1 MQLGREVAA
10 RDVLPL
16 QARKDFQISGSVPAF
31 SPGMRHTLVM
41 SAQLQ
46 HALDDDDDDDY
57 YY

>member
-1 MQLGREVAA
+1 MHLGREVAA

-16 QARKDFQISGSVPAF
+16 QARKAVQISGWVPAF

-46 HALDDDDDDDY
+46 HALDDDDDY
-57 YY
+57 YYY